1 MRLDACPGLQNRC
14 KAGCILLP
22 ISSMHSIQERPSLE
36 NVCYTKTSTPAAN
49 ATTTQPITF
58 IWDFSTNLLKH
69 SQSALNTVLKVQDVE
84 HIKWIHEYSFV
95 WGTEILM
102 YTEILA
108 LPPILSWTLASS
120 SSLFLP
126 DFKHYA
132 HLQRVQTS
140 SFVVLLLT
148 LKFFGACVQVEFG
161 NTTSTSQ
168 TLTLS
173 VGYVLN
179 GTFKGLGTSS
189 PTCRRT

>member
-58 IWDFSTNLLKH
+58 IWDFSTNLSKH

-102 YTEILA
+102 YTEIVITTKRLS
-108 LPPILSWTLASS
+108 LPF
-120 SSLFLP
+120 SLGLLP
-126 DFKHYA
+126 A
-132 HLQRVQTS
+132 PPRS
-140 SFVVLLLT
+140 SF
-148 LKFFGACVQVEFG
+148 QIS
-161 NTTSTSQ
+161 NTTHTFR
-168 TLTLS
+168 
-173 VGYVLN
+173 GYKPHRL
-179 GTFKGLGTSS
+179 
-189 PTCRRT
+189 